1 MSTLWSYSLCGNCI
15 GVGLKPFTLLYF
27 TLSVVLYI
35 LALPLLVYLSF
46 KQKYKESIPSRFFLF
61 NNPKF
66 TKDNG
71 VWFHVCSLGEARALK
86 PLLKLLPNEDIKI
99 TTITHTGQA
108 EAKKYDAEV
117 RYLPYEMFLPFW
129 AKKQKILVVLEAEFW
144 FMLFTVL
151 RAKGA
156 KVVLLNARIS
166 EKSAKKYLQMAWFY
180 KRMLVHVDT
189 IYAQSEADKNRFI
202 ALGARN
208 IEVIGNIKLAG
219 EIKKTKDYEKPN
231 VELIVAGSTHD
242 TEEESVLKSFVE
254 YRKQSDAKL
263 VIVPRHP
270 ERFEVVYELMQ
281 SFANK
286 ADLSLSRFSKDKNL
300 STDMILVD
308 AMGELNNIYA
318 ISDIA
323 ILGGAFKDDVGGHNP
338 LEPAFFGCKI
348 ITGKHLFHQREL
360 FKYVHHVQYVES
372 DEIHKAL
379 FEARELP
386 QSMVEETINL
396 QPIINKI
403 KENS

>member
-27 TLSVVLYI
+27 TLSVVLYLI
-35 LALPLLVYLSF
+35 ALPLLVYLSF

-66 TKDNG
+66 TNENG

-151 RAKGA
+151 RAKGS

-219 EIKKTKDYEKPN
+219 EIVKTKDYTKPN

-270 ERFEVVYELMQ
+270 ERFEAVYELMQ
-281 SFANK
+281 SYANE
-286 ADLSLSRFSKDKNL
+286 ADLSLSRFSQDKTF
-300 STDMILVD
+300 SSDMILVD

-323 ILGGAFKDDVGGHNP
+323 ILGGAFKADVGGHNP

-348 ITGKHLFHQREL
+348 ITGKHFFHQKEL
-360 FKYVHHVQYVES
+360 FKYVHHVQYVEA

-379 FEARELP
+379 FEARVLP
-386 QSMVEETINL
+386 QSMVEATINL
-396 QPIINKI
+396 QPIIDKI
-403 KENS
+403 KEN